1 MGQQKGGSRS
11 LIEGVEPTTAKKEFI
26 QENFK
31 WHRGE
36 YGEAEMQDCTWI
48 TDLLVRLQFTV
59 LTLLG
64 TLADLLRSRGWIHT
78 GAQQEL
84 KSQRS
89 FTSLDNHFEAMFVNN
104 IYRIATDVVNRP
116 LAGVPAVNMKL
127 KDRVSNDYGWTY
139 EYTGEE
145 TEVINLGSYNY
156 LGFSHETGPCAD
168 AAAAAID
175 KHGTHVGSTR
185 HEIGN
190 HSEQRDLEECIARYL
205 GVEAAITF
213 PMGFGTNSMNIGAL
227 VDKNSLIL
235 SDALNHASLCLGSRM
250 SGAKIKVFKHN
261 DAKHCERL
269 LRQSLCAPNPNTG
282 KPYNKVLIIMEGIYS
297 MEGSIVNLPEFI
309 RIKKKYGAYLF
320 LDEAHSVGALG
331 PTGKGVVEYWGC
343 DPRDIDIMMGTLTKS
358 FAGAGGYIGGSMRTI
373 RHIRATCTG
382 AAYGT
387 VMSPPVIAQVRSA
400 MRIMSGEDGTRIGI
414 TKAEQLLR
422 NTRYFRARLKQMG
435 FIIYG
440 HDDSPV
446 VPLMM
451 FYITKVV
458 CFGRETLK
466 RGIGIVSV
474 AYPATPLTKSR
485 ARFCISAD
493 HTKEQ
498 LDHALQVCSEVGD
511 FANTKFGTVDPNPQ
525 PVFY

>member
-1 MGQQKGGSRS
+1 MGHTKESERR
-11 LIEGVEPTTAKKEFI
+11 LIEGVEPSPKKEFI

-31 WHRGE
+31 WNRGE
-36 YGEAEMQDCTWI
+36 YDEMEMEEGSWI
-48 TDLLVRLQFTV
+48 TEFLVRFQLTV
-59 LTLLG
+59 LTLLASV
-64 TLADLLRSRGWIHT
+64 ADLLRNRGWIHT

-84 KSQRS
+84 KSQKS
-89 FTSLDNHFEAMFVNN
+89 FPSLENHFEAMFNN
-104 IYRIATDVVNRP
+104 NFYRIATDVVNRP
-116 LAGVPAVNMKL
+116 LGGVPAVIMRL

-139 EYTGEE
+139 QYTGST
-145 TEVINLGSYNY
+145 TEVVNLGSYNY
-156 LGFSHETGPCAD
+156 LGFSHENGPCAD
-168 AAAAAID
+168 AAAAAIERN
-175 KHGTHVGSTR
+175 GVAVGSSR

-190 HSEQRDLEECIARYL
+190 HSQQRELEECIARYL

-213 PMGFGTNSMNIGAL
+213 PMGFGTNSMNIGSL

-261 DAKHCERL
+261 DPKHCEKL
-269 LRQSLCAPNPNTG
+269 LREALCKPNPNTG
-282 KPYNKVLIIMEGIYS
+282 KAYNKVLIIVEGIYS
-297 MEGSIVNLPEFI
+297 MEGTIVNLPEFI

-343 DPRDIDIMMGTLTKS
+343 DPRDVDIMMGTLTKS
-358 FAGAGGYIGGSMRTI
+358 FAGAGGYIGGAERTI
-373 RHIRATCTG
+373 RHIRATCVG
-382 AAYGT
+382 ACYGT

-400 MRIMSGEDGTRIGI
+400 MRIMQGEDGTRIGM

-435 FIIYG
+435 FVIYG
-440 HDDSPV
+440 HMDSPV
-446 VPLMM
+446 VPLMT

-466 RGIGIVSV
+466 RGVGIVSV
-474 AYPATPLTKSR
+474 AFPATPLTKAR
-485 ARFCISAD
+485 ARFCVSAD

-498 LDHALQVCSEVGD
+498 LDKVLEVCSEVGD
-511 FANTKFGTVDPNPQ
+511 VTGTKFGTVDANAS